1 MQLGKKQTL
10 AFDQSVHE
18 NWYRSYINLTKS
30 KQWENEGPKVYLS
43 KSHSF
48 HFLCSICH
56 LPGMDSTCGVCQG
69 LIQHTGLDPKSLPQ
83 FLGGDRTDGDFP
95 EVLPVPENALKFES

>member
-1 MQLGKKQTL
+1 M
-10 AFDQSVHE
+10 
-18 NWYRSYINLTKS
+18 
-30 KQWENEGPKVYLS
+30 KVQKYTYPN
-43 KSHSF
+43 HIP
-48 HFLCSICH
+48 SIFCGLYFH

-95 EVLPVPENALKFES
+95 EVLPVPQNALKFES